1 VQVEVDLVYDS
12 LKSHAPDG
20 AWQRIAPLRILSFDI
35 ECMGRKGCFPD
46 ADVDPVIQIASVCT
60 VQGASTSIVRNVFT
74 FGTCSPIVG
83 ATVVACGSEEEML
96 RAWAR
101 FLREVDP
108 DILTGY
114 NVQNFDLPYILNRCK
129 KLKVEEA
136 QVLGRL
142 AGVKASMRDTTFQSS
157 AHGKR
162 ENIETQ
168 VDGRVVF
175 DMLQYMRREHKLS
188 SYSLNSVSAHFLGQQ
203 KEDVHHSIIAD
214 LQRGSADD
222 RRRLAVYCLKD
233 AFLPQRLADKL
244 MVVINHVEL
253 CRVVGVPLDFLL
265 SRGQQIRVVSM
276 LYRKCRPLG
285 LLVPTLPRAQGA
297 GDEGVAFEGATVLE
311 PMKGYYDEPVSSC
324 PRARAPVRCAL
335 PPAPQRAL
343 ALAALT
349 PSPRPP
355 PPPFSDRLPL
365 WTLPPCTPPS
375 CRRTTCATPRCW
387 LPRTSRSWRP
397 RTASARP
404 RRTTTLCAPPSARA
418 CCP

>member
-1 VQVEVDLVYDS
+1 
-12 LKSHAPDG
+12 
-20 AWQRIAPLRILSFDI
+20 
-35 ECMGRKGCFPD
+35 
-46 ADVDPVIQIASVCT
+46 

-83 ATVVACGSEEEML
+83 ASVIPCASEEEML

-142 AGVKASMRDTTFQSS
+142 VGVKASMRDTTFQSS

-188 SYSLNSVSAHFLGQQ
+188 SYSLNSVSAHFLSQQ

-214 LQRGSADD
+214 LQRGSAED

-297 GDEGVAFEGATVLE
+297 GEEGVAFEGATVLE
-311 PMKGYYDEPVSSC
+311 PMKGYYDEPVSC
-324 PRARAPVRCAL
+324 GGGPACAP
-335 PPAPQRAL
+335 RAL
-343 ALAALT
+343 ALLPLSAALE
-349 PSPRPP
+349 
-355 PPPFSDRLPL
+355 
-365 WTLPPCTPPS
+365 
-375 CRRTTCATPRCW
+375 
-387 LPRTSRSWRP
+387 
-397 RTASARP
+397 
-404 RRTTTLCAPPSARA
+404 
-418 CCP
+418 